1 MTRSALL
8 LTALLLPL
16 AAQRPKDD
24 HKDGKKGDRKD
35 DSRDDRKDDRHE
47 DESFA
52 ERRVRELSRRFNL
65 TEAQRAQALSI
76 FNAAD
81 SAAEPI
87 EDKLDQAR
95 RKLRDSTRRN
105 TTLAEL
111 EQLAAPIGPLV
122 SQLEF
127 IEAKAETAFHNTLTA
142 KQREDFRRPPPPP
155 PHRR

>member
-8 LTALLLPL
+8 LIALLLPL
-16 AAQRPKDD
+16 VAQRPRDD

-35 DSRDDRKDDRHE
+35 DRKRGRIDDSHE

-52 ERRVRELSRRFNL
+52 ERRVRDLTRRFNL
-65 TEAQRAQALSI
+65 TEAQRSQALSI
-76 FNAAD
+76 FTAAD
-81 SAAEPI
+81 SAAEPL

-95 RKLRDSTRRN
+95 RKLRDATRRGA
-105 TTLAEL
+105 TVAEL

-122 SQLEF
+122 GQLELT
-127 IEAKAETAFHNTLTA
+127 EAKADAAFHATLTA
-142 KQREDFRRPPPPP
+142 KQREDLRRPPPP